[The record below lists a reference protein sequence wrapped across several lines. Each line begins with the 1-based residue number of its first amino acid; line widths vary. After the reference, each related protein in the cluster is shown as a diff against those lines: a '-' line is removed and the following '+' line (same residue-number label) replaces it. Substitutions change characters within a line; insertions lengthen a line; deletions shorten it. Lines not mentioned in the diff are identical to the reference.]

1 MTCVWCAAKTV
12 SKNGRDRR
20 QAQVYRCQS
29 CRRSFTERT
38 QTPFSGYQFPA
49 DVIALA
55 VRWYLRYRLSYADT
69 AEWLAE
75 QGISVD
81 PSTIYE
87 WVHRFTPLYQ
97 DAARRYRYPVGRV
110 WSVDELR
117 HEVACV
123 AVETTKG
130 GLNRACCR
138 PSPTGACGRSN
149 PAVREP
155 SGQCSLARPS
165 GGHTVRD
172 DRDCQHRGGR
182 ELGVM
187 VGLTQVNRCKR
198 RHEQQAKGAERLG
211 PKGMWA
217 GVGAFISPAA
227 DTASTGV

>member
-1 MTCVWCAAKTV
+1 
-12 SKNGRDRR
+12 
-20 QAQVYRCQS
+20 
-29 CRRSFTERT
+29 
-38 QTPFSGYQFPA
+38 
-49 DVIALA
+49 
-55 VRWYLRYRLSYADT
+55 VRWYLWLRVPYADV
-69 AEWLAE
+69 AVLLAE
-75 QGISVD
+75 RGIHVD
-81 PSTIYE
+81 RSTIYD
-87 WVHRFTPLYQ
+87 WVQRFAPLYMN
-97 DAARRYRYPVGRV
+97 AARRRRHPVGRR

-155 SGQCSLARPS
+155 SGQCSLARTS

-172 DRDCQHRGGR
+172 DRDCQHHGGQ

-227 DTASTGV
+227 DTATTGV